1 MCLILKT
8 TTYFCLLNWRY
19 SLWPTKRDLACLFF
33 SLVLLITTAA
43 AGHALEKP
51 SGEYIVGSDDVL
63 KINVYENSDLTTTV
77 RVSADDTI
85 RVPLL
90 GQLEVTGMTVSR
102 LAQKLEEM
110 LADGYLVS
118 PQVDVFIEEYR
129 SKNAIILGQISKPG
143 QYELRG
149 PVTFL
154 EFVSKAGGLTKDV
167 GSTAIIKRQVKSGN
181 GRDRIVIDLDRL
193 IKQGDTSLNIQIQDR
208 DNIYISKADTFYVTG
223 EVAKPNAYQ
232 LESDMTVIKGIAMA
246 EGFTNIANKKKV
258 RIIRDIDGEKTV
270 LENVSMNEEIM
281 PGDVI
286 VVPESF
292 F

>member
-1 MCLILKT
+1 M
-8 TTYFCLLNWRY
+8 
-19 SLWPTKRDLACLFF
+19 KRKLFYLF
-33 SLVLLITTAA
+33 VLLLVPAVLTAE
-43 AGHALEKP
+43 GPGPVE
-51 SGEYIVGSDDVL
+51 SVDEYRVGSGDVL
-63 KINVYENSDLTTTV
+63 KINVYENPDLSTTV

-85 RVPLL
+85 RMPLL
-90 GQLEVTGMTVSR
+90 GRVDVAEMSVSKV
-102 LAQKLEEM
+102 AQKLQDL

-129 SKNAIILGQISKPG
+129 SKNAIILGQVNKPG

-167 GSTAIIKRQVKSGN
+167 GSTAVIKRDIPSED

-193 IKQGDTSLNIQIQDR
+193 IKKGDTSLNIQIQDR
-208 DNIYISKADTFYVTG
+208 DNIYISKADSFYVTG

-232 LESDMTVIKGIAMA
+232 LESDMTVIKAIARA
-246 EGFTNIANKKKV
+246 EGFSDIANKSKV
-258 RIIRDIDGEKTV
+258 RIIREIDGEKTV
-270 LENVSMNEEIM
+270 LENVSMDEQVQA
-281 PGDVI
+281 GDVI

>member
-1 MCLILKT
+1 MA
-8 TTYFCLLNWRY
+8 
-19 SLWPTKRDLACLFF
+19 P
-33 SLVLLITTAA
+33 AA
-43 AGHALEKP
+43 TVEIQDEAP
-51 SGEYIVGSDDVL
+51 GEYKVGSGDVL
-63 KINVYENSDLTTTV
+63 KINVYENPDLSTTV

-90 GQLEVTGMTVSR
+90 GRVDVSEMSVSR
-102 LAQKLEEM
+102 VAQKLEDM
-110 LADGYLVS
+110 FADGYLVN

-154 EFVSKAGGLTKDV
+154 EFVSQAGGLTKDA
-167 GSTAIIKRQVKSGN
+167 GSTAIIKRQAGLQ
-181 GRDRIVIDLDRL
+181 GQTDRVVIDLDRL
-193 IKQGDTSLNIQIQDR
+193 IKQGDTSLNIQIQDG
-208 DNIYISKADTFYVTG
+208 DNIFISKTETFYITG
-223 EVAKPNAYQ
+223 EVSKPNAYQ
-232 LESDMTVIKGIAMA
+232 LESGMTVIKAIAMA

-258 RIIRDIDGEKTV
+258 RIIRETDGEKTV
-270 LENVSMNEEIM
+270 LENVSMDERVLA
-281 PGDVI
+281 GDVI